1 MNTAERLFPQPF
13 KPGTAALAL
22 SRHLPDTSQLP
33 SSGRGRQPAGKGQK
47 SVDITIFYI
56 DFGDPFIGM

>member
-1 MNTAERLFPQPF
+1 
-13 KPGTAALAL
+13 L

-33 SSGRGRQPAGKGQK
+33 SSARGREAAGKGQQ
-47 SVDITIFYI
+47 SVDITIFDI